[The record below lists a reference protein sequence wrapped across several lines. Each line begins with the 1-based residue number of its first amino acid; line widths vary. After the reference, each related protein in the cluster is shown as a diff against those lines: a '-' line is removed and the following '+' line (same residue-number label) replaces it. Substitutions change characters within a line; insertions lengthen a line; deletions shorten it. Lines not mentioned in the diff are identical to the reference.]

1 MSFLKAAVG
10 IVALFMPVVL
20 GGCEPYGSVN
30 RDASTTTGHAD
41 APGPAEAKSPRDF
54 LVMLQRE
61 LRDGERN
68 RVTKMTHFPVQ
79 VGEVRAY
86 LKSDGTF
93 ARHNMTLLDEA
104 SFGRQYDAV
113 WNSETIKAVLDQS
126 PDLVGQVGD
135 LFVIGCGEVWFS
147 DIWPG
152 KYRKDGEFRIIM
164 FDTSQD
170 EIGGISLED
179 CYRARDFVRQL
190 QAALAR
196 NDRNTVV
203 GMLKYPLEYHG
214 QYKTETLRNV
224 DDALRN
230 YDLIFSARFRDV
242 IAKEKVQD
250 LLADEN
256 DGIIL
261 GEGLISVN
269 EPWERGPFKVVG
281 IAEPPPDH

>member
-1 MSFLKAAVG
+1 MSFLKTAVG

-20 GGCEPYGSVN
+20 GGCKTHGSVN
-30 RDASTTTGHAD
+30 RDASTTTVDAD
-41 APGPAEAKSPRDF
+41 APGSPGAKSPRDF
-54 LVMLQRE
+54 LVMLQQE
-61 LRDGERN
+61 LRHGERD

-86 LKSDGTF
+86 LRSDGTF

-113 WNSETIKAVLDQS
+113 WNSQTIKTVLDQNS
-126 PDLVGQVGD
+126 DLVGQVGD

-147 DIWPG
+147 DIWVG
-152 KYRKDGEFRIIM
+152 KRSKDGQFRIIV
-164 FDTSQD
+164 FDMSQD
-170 EIGGISLED
+170 EIAGIPLED

-190 QAALAR
+190 QAALTR
-196 NDRNTVV
+196 NDRNTIV

-214 QYKTETLRNV
+214 QHKTETLRNAN
-224 DDALRN
+224 DALRN
-230 YDLIFSARFRDV
+230 YDLMFSAKFRDV
-242 IAKEKVQD
+242 IAKVKVQD
-250 LLADEN
+250 LLADKN

-269 EPWERGPFKVVG
+269 EPWEGGPFKVVG